1 MAKKKKKNLPPSS
14 LIVTQ
19 SNQLVE
25 ARYNL
30 PLAEQRL
37 ILTMIS
43 RIQPDDEDFK
53 PYRIPIKEF
62 AEFMGIDKNSA
73 YRECK
78 KITKSLLTRVIEI
91 AEPGRLLQIGW
102 VSSAEYIDGSGMVNL
117 CFDPL
122 LKPYLLKLKG
132 NFTSYKLEMILS
144 FKSQYSV
151 RIYMLLKQY
160 QRLGDREIQIGL
172 LRDMLGLLKDQH
184 KEYSNLKNNILK
196 PVQKELIEKAD
207 LYFEFEEIKHGRRVE
222 ALKFT
227 IFSNQN
233 SQTMLLSE
241 VSLPESGIKISPTTL
256 KSDSSLLD
264 KLLALV
270 PDQHRAR
277 KTVVSALE
285 SYEKKH
291 GVSYVERNI
300 LYTNEKAE
308 RSYAGFLNNALKEDW
323 GHDWYLEQQSK
334 LKPLVK
340 PKQMEIW
347 EKLGFASMKE
357 YDEHMWKQQMD
368 LYGASNH

>member
-102 VSSAEYIDGSGMVNL
+102 VSSADYIDGSGMVNL

-222 ALKFT
+222 ALKFK
-227 IFSNQN
+227 IFSKQN
-233 SQTMLLSE
+233 SQSMLPSE
-241 VSLPESGIKISPTTL
+241 VPLPEPEIKTGSITLESG
-256 KSDSSLLD
+256 SSLLD
-264 KLLALV
+264 KLLALI
-270 PDQHRAR
+270 PDQHRAK

-308 RSYAGFLNNALKEDW
+308 KSYAGFLNNALKEDW
-323 GHDWYLEQQSK
+323 GHDWYLEEQSK
-334 LKPLVK
+334 LKPSVK

-347 EKLGFASMKE
+347 EKLGFTSMKE
-357 YDEHMWKQQMD
+357 YDEHMWRQQMD
-368 LYGASNH
+368 LYGVANH